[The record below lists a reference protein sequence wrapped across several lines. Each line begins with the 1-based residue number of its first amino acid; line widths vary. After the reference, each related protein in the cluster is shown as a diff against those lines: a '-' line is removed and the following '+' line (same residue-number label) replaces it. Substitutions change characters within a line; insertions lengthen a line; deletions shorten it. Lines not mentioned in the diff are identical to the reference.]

1 MRADYYETYHAVE
14 TQHWWFCGRRE
25 IVLSLL
31 EHHSLTGVGRM
42 VADIGCGTG
51 ANLQALRGAAWAV
64 GVDPSDEALRFAR
77 THGDSPLVA
86 GTLPAL
92 PFLSSCFDVV
102 LALDVVEH
110 VEDDAQAVAELARVC
125 KPGGTVFI
133 TVPAYAW
140 LWSGHDVVNHHKR
153 RYTRTRLANL
163 VRAARLDVIQLSHF
177 STLLAPPIIAC
188 RLIAKLLTKFK
199 SPVRAEPDTAIPS
212 PILNGPLRQ
221 VFLLERAWLRN
232 WSFPF
237 GTSLLAIARR
247 PS

>member
-1 MRADYYETYHAVE
+1 
-14 TQHWWFCGRRE
+14 
-25 IVLSLL
+25 
-31 EHHSLTGVGRM
+31 
-42 VADIGCGTG
+42 
-51 ANLQALRGAAWAV
+51 
-64 GVDPSDEALRFAR
+64 
-77 THGDSPLVA
+77 
-86 GTLPAL
+86 
-92 PFLSSCFDVV
+92 
-102 LALDVVEH
+102 VVEH

>member
-1 MRADYYETYHAVE
+1 
-14 TQHWWFCGRRE
+14 
-25 IVLSLL
+25 
-31 EHHSLTGVGRM
+31 
-42 VADIGCGTG
+42 GTG

-153 RYTRTRLANL
+153 R
-163 VRAARLDVIQLSHF
+163 
-177 STLLAPPIIAC
+177 
-188 RLIAKLLTKFK
+188 
-199 SPVRAEPDTAIPS
+199 
-212 PILNGPLRQ
+212 
-221 VFLLERAWLRN
+221 
-232 WSFPF
+232 
-237 GTSLLAIARR
+237 
-247 PS
+247 